1 MANKNLTFLFFAKDN
16 SSKTMKSI
24 SDNGRRMGDTLQNA
38 GRVAAAGLAVAGA
51 AAVAFGVSSVKAF
64 AEAEEAQNRLAFAF
78 EKFPALAD
86 TSIQALQRLNQALMK
101 KTRFDDDAIASGQAV
116 LAQFGLTGSQL
127 ERLTPLLL
135 DYATR
140 TGKDLTEAG
149 EDLGRALLGQGRALR
164 VLGLDFKDTG
174 SLAGNFDQLVKDL
187 TGSVGGLAE
196 TAATTAAGK
205 LEMLQNRFG
214 EVQETIGAA
223 LMPAL
228 DKLLAWL
235 EGDGL
240 RALEGLAKWFAE
252 DGIDAVSG
260 FVDTISD
267 LAEDGTLVPN
277 ILSGMAAITAAQ
289 WAMNAAMAANPVGL
303 VVAGIV
309 ALGALGVAIV
319 TNWNSISK
327 AIFSVTAGITKG
339 IGQIVVGVASGVQS
353 AINVVLGG
361 LRVLIGPVNALLNLL
376 GVGGVS
382 LPSSV
387 NFTRSL
393 SAFVNG
399 MGQVADAGALG
410 GVDYLFGGGF
420 GGGSGSG
427 SNAVRVGAVA
437 MAEGGIVRPTPGGTR
452 AVIGEAGQA
461 EAVIP
466 LTARNLA
473 MMGGGGS
480 GVNVTINGFVGTSKD
495 QVAQAIV
502 RVIED
507 AKRSGAVRS
516 NALA

>member
-24 SDNGRRMGDTLQNA
+24 SDNGRRMGDTLGKA
-38 GRVAAAGLAVAGA
+38 GAAAAAGLAVAGA

-86 TSIQALQRLNQALMK
+86 TSIQALQRLNTALMK

-140 TGKDLTEAG
+140 TGKDLTESG
-149 EDLGRALLGQGRALR
+149 EDLGRALLGQGRALK
-164 VLGLDFKDTG
+164 VLGIDFEDTG
-174 SLAGNFDQLVKDL
+174 SLAGNFDQLVRDL
-187 TGSVGGLAE
+187 EGSVGGLAE

-214 EVQETIGAA
+214 EVQEAIGAA

-240 RALEGLAKWFAE
+240 RALEDFAAWFAE
-252 DGIDAVSG
+252 DGIVVIG
-260 FVDTISD
+260 QFVDVISQ

-277 ILSGMAAITAAQ
+277 IVAGLAAITTAQ
-289 WAMNAAMAANPVGL
+289 WLLNAAMAANPVGL
-303 VVAGIV
+303 VIAGIAALI
-309 ALGALGVAIV
+309 ALGAAIV
-319 TNWNSISK
+319 INWNAISK
-327 AIFSVTAGITKG
+327 VVYQTTGGFMKG
-339 IGQIVVGVASGVQS
+339 IMSLVVGVATGVQN
-353 AINVVLGG
+353 AVNAVLAGI
-361 LRVLIGPVNALLNLL
+361 RVLAGPINALAKLFGLS
-376 GVGGVS
+376 GIA

-387 NFTRSL
+387 NFVSQLQGFASRY
-393 SAFVNG
+393 
-399 MGQVADAGALG
+399 GQLLDAGAQG
-410 GVDYLFGGGF
+410 GVDYLFGDFQTGGR
-420 GGGSGSG
+420 GPTGSGS
-427 SNAVRVGAVA
+427 VRA
-437 MAEGGIVRPTPGGTR
+437 MAAGGIVRATPGGVP
-452 AVIGEAGQA
+452 AVVGEGAHD
-461 EAVIP
+461 ELVLP
-466 LTARNLA
+466 LTARNLS
-473 MMGGGGS
+473 MLGGGGVS
-480 GVNVTINGFVGTSKD
+480 VTINGFVGTSKD